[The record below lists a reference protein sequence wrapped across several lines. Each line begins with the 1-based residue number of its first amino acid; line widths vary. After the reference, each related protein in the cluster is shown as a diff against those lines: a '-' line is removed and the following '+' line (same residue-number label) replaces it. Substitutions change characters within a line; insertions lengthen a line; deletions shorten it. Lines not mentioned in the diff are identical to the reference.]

1 MRQFRKRIKRKN
13 IFIVVDNYF
22 CFVQQIFYSIAFND
36 DLKSYYDTIGKNDK
50 LIEIFDQQLY
60 NAVCRINY
68 RLAQFICA
76 K

>member
-22 CFVQQIFYSIAFND
+22 YFVQQIFYSIAFND

-50 LIEIFDQQLY
+50 LIEIFD
-60 NAVCRINY
+60 
-68 RLAQFICA
+68 
-76 K
+76 